1 MLQRWIGTALAA
13 ALLASA
19 GCTVKDS
26 SDDDNASGD
35 AAASAP
41 AQPQAQ
47 APAQPAPPPMPPPD
61 LRLEV
66 NVAERKLYVY
76 RNDQVVS
83 THAIAVGTEEWPT
96 RTGEWTVGQVV
107 FNPRWTPPTDEEWAK
122 DEEVA
127 EPGDPDNPLG
137 RIQMVYDPPRSIH
150 GTNEPESLGTAASHG
165 SIRISNADGLRVA
178 RMVMQS
184 GGAAKDDAW
193 IQRVQANRT
202 ERVEVAIPNPIP
214 IRVISGGDTESSYR
228 PGESSKGK
236 SGSGEQ
242 EKDKSGSR
250 EKEKEKSGSGEKSD
264 AA

>member
-1 MLQRWIGTALAA
+1 MLRSWIGTALAG
-13 ALLASA
+13 ALLMTA

-26 SDDDNASGD
+26 SDEPANTGD
-35 AAASAP
+35 AAAAAP

-47 APAQPAPPPMPPPD
+47 TPAAQPAPPPMPPPD

-66 NVAERKLYVY
+66 NVGERKLYVY

-83 THAIAVGTEEWPT
+83 THAIAVGTDEWPT

-127 EPGDPDNPLG
+127 EPGDADNPLG

-150 GTNEPESLGTAASHG
+150 GTNEPESLGKAASHG

-214 IRVISGGDTESSYR
+214 IRVVSGGDTESSYR
-228 PGESSKGK
+228 PGESNKGQ

-250 EKEKEKSGSGEKSD
+250 EKENEKSGSG
-264 AA
+264 A

>member
-1 MLQRWIGTALAA
+1 VAA
-13 ALLASA
+13 ALLATA
-19 GCTVKDS
+19 GCGNDG
-26 SDDDNASGD
+26 SDGN
-35 AAASAP
+35 AAAGDTAAAAP

-66 NVAERKLYVY
+66 NVGERKLYVY

-137 RIQMVYDPPRSIH
+137 RIQLVYDPPRSIH

-193 IQRVQANRT
+193 IQRVQANRK

-236 SGSGEQ
+236 SESGEQ
-242 EKDKSGSR
+242 
-250 EKEKEKSGSGEKSD
+250 EKEKSGSEEKSD